1 MMLPYWT
8 DGRIASMEGLYF
20 ESSATTPYHF
30 MAVATLAGPGNASNP
45 QVGLPYR
52 SLAEFDV
59 GVRYLQKMGVRY
71 FVAHSDEAKEQAAK
85 SPALVE
91 VATSPDTD
99 GREPRGWTVYEVRD
113 APLVEPLAVEPVV
126 APDVRAKDWQD
137 DVAVPWWDA
146 PARSPADARDL
157 SLLDRPFVADGPS
170 SWKRAQPGLTRLDSP
185 KPKLP
190 AIQDVP
196 KRSLP
201 PVTVTNVRTTDHSV
215 SFRVSRTGV
224 PVMVKTSYFPNW
236 TTHGADGPWRA
247 TPNFMVVVPT
257 SKDISLQY
265 STTTAEN
272 LGRAG
277 TAAGLIGVVALA
289 AWPWWRKRRSGRSDV
304 VEGSAA
310 EDGYSPAEP
319 SSR

>member
-1 MMLPYWT
+1 M
-8 DGRIASMEGLYF
+8 
-20 ESSATTPYHF
+20 
-30 MAVATLAGPGNASNP
+30 V
-45 QVGLPYR
+45 
-52 SLAEFDV
+52 
-59 GVRYLQKMGVRY
+59 
-71 FVAHSDEAKEQAAK
+71 EA
-85 SPALVE
+85 L
-91 VATSPDTD
+91 T
-99 GREPRGWTVYEVRD
+99 
-113 APLVEPLAVEPVV
+113 VEPVV
-126 APDVRAKDWQD
+126 APDVSAKDWQD

-146 PARSPADARDL
+146 PTRTPADARDL

-170 SWKRAQPGLTRLDSP
+170 SWKRAQPGLTRLGAP

-190 AIQDVP
+190 AIKAVP

-236 TTHGADGPWRA
+236 TAHGADGPWRA

-257 SKDISLQY
+257 SKDVSLQY

-277 TAAGLIGVVALA
+277 TAAGVVGVGALA
-289 AWPWWRKRRSGRSDV
+289 AWPWWRKRRSGRSDE
-304 VEGSAA
+304 VERSAA
-310 EDGYSPAEP
+310 EDGARSRGVIESLRKSPLGSAINHQ
-319 SSR
+319 SSGR